1 MSGVAILGGRFDP
14 PHVGHVALARRA
26 LEHFGLERLCVL
38 VAAEPGHKDAV
49 APPDVRLELARLAFA
64 ELPADVG
71 LDRHRFTVDLLESS
85 RFDDPLFL
93 IGADELAGFLAW
105 KQPER
110 VLELARLGVATRPGT
125 PREELEAVLAR
136 LPRPER
142 VELFELEPH
151 DVSATEIRVLAAA
164 GEPLDGLV
172 PLAVAAR
179 IAELGLYRGD

>member
-49 APPDVRLELARLAFA
+49 APPDVRLEL
-64 ELPADVG
+64 PADVQ
-71 LDRHRFTVDLLESS
+71 LDRHRFTVDLLESG

-172 PLAVAAR
+172 PPAVAAR